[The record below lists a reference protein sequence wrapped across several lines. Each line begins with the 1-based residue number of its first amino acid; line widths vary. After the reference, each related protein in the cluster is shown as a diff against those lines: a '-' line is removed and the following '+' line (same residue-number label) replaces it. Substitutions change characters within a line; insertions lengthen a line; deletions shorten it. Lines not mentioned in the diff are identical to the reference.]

1 MLHFTKKRA
10 LVVGVVA
17 SLALAAGAYA
27 YFTSTGTG
35 SGSATVGTSTA
46 WTITNNGTTGPA
58 LTPGG
63 LTEQTMAYSV
73 TNPSTGQQNL
83 AKVTV
88 SVANANGSAWDGPGS
103 CSAADFSVNGA
114 AAGATYDDLEN
125 AGNLAPGAVVNNT
138 VTLKMVDTGANQD
151 DCKAASVPLY
161 LAAS

>member
-1 MLHFTKKRA
+1 MFHFTKKRA
-10 LVVGVVA
+10 VAVAVVA
-17 SLALAAGAYA
+17 SLAVSAGAYA

-46 WTITNNGTTGPA
+46 WTVTDNGTDGDA

-63 LTEQTMAYSV
+63 LTEQTMDYSV
-73 TNPSTGQQNL
+73 TNPSSGQQSL

-88 SVANANGSAWDGPGS
+88 RVANADGTAWDGFGT

-114 AAGATYDDLEN
+114 VAGAAYDDTEH
-125 AGNLAPGAVVNNT
+125 AGNIAPGATVNNS
-138 VTLKMVDTGANQD
+138 VTLKMVDTDANQD
-151 DCKAASVPLY
+151 DCKTVSVPLY

>member
-1 MLHFTKKRA
+1 MFHFTKKRTA
-10 LVVGVVA
+10 VIAVVG

-46 WTITNNGTTGPA
+46 WAITNNLTTGPA

-73 TNPSTGQQNL
+73 TNPSSGQQSL

-88 SVANANGSAWDGPGS
+88 SVANADGSAWDGNGT

-114 AAGATYDDLEN
+114 AAGATYDDVEH

-138 VTLKMVDTGANQD
+138 VTLKMVDTGVSQD
-151 DCKAASVPLY
+151 DCKTVTVPLY
-161 LAAS
+161 LSAS

>member
-1 MLHFTKKRA
+1 MFHFTKKRA
-10 LVVGVVA
+10 VAVAVVA
-17 SLALAAGAYA
+17 SLAVSAGAYA

-46 WTITNNGTTGPA
+46 WTVTNNSTTGPA

-73 TNPSTGQQNL
+73 TNPSSGHQSL

-88 SVANANGSAWDGPGS
+88 SVATATGAAWDGPGTY
-103 CSAADFSVNGA
+103 SAADFSVNGA
-114 AAGATYDDLEN
+114 AAGAAYDDIEN
-125 AGNLAPGAVVNNT
+125 AGNIAPGGVVNNT
-138 VTLKMVDTGANQD
+138 VTLKMVDTGFNQD
-151 DCKAASVPLY
+151 DCKTANVPLY

>member
-17 SLALAAGAYA
+17 SLAMAAGAYA

-46 WTITNNGTTGPA
+46 WAITDNGTTGPA

-63 LTEQTMAYSV
+63 LTEQTLAYRV
-73 TNPSTGQQNL
+73 TNPSSGQQNL

-88 SVANANGSAWDGPGS
+88 KVANADGTAWDGFGT

-114 AAGATYDDLEN
+114 AAGASYDDVEN
-125 AGNLAPGAVVNNT
+125 AGNLAPSAFVNNT

-151 DCKAASVPLY
+151 DCKNVTVPLY